1 MAYKYSFQTPD
12 GQTIEFES
20 PTMLTR
26 DQARNQAY
34 SIAEQQTLQQR
45 QLESTA
51 EESRGVFGT
60 ARDLGLGLAG
70 GAARVAESAGGIA
83 QLSGAEAVGMEVQD
97 IFGGMREGL
106 SEATTP
112 QIQARQQLMDQRLAE
127 VEGEGFLPE
136 LGAGAM
142 ELLSNPSLLAQFA
155 SEQVAQLAPI
165 ARAGRLARETG
176 EVFFRE
182 GTERALSNIGVGGAA
197 SAAGALQGADV
208 GMETYDRVYD
218 ELVSQGVDPVEANER
233 ARQEGLKDAVQAG
246 GITVATTFAIPGGGA
261 VERALI
267 GRQTANVGRGVAQD
281 TAEAAAQAAGRA
293 PVLRGAARGTLGE
306 AAQEGVEE
314 GSGAYLSNISAIDA
328 GADIDPMAGV
338 GTQAGFGAVL
348 GGAFGLPA
356 GVVQGRRDRR
366 AVEALQQQAQQ
377 EAQEQTRQQAERRTA
392 GVMQQQ
398 DLPGFEPGAL
408 PEVQGPPAPPA
419 ETTPEPEFQLEP
431 SGDLGISERQGELDL
446 QPPAAGQPS
455 VRGPSGQRGFDFR
468 STQEQLDAI
477 ESQLADFNQVFGDLT
492 PSERRQ
498 VRRGLIEERDRLQNE
513 LILNPRP
520 AEAAATTFESA
531 QPDLLG
537 FYQPTPETSGAV
549 EAEAETRDQARQ
561 RIEAARRRQAGETFG
576 GPQRELELGTPVEP
590 NVLTEERLAEFGLP
604 AQARRPDRVRANF
617 KKIAQRFEGRDLTDP
632 EQRAQVESE
641 LAEIENRDA
650 QWVEPFSQ
658 RMRQELQATEQQAEA
673 LRAERERIGLEQ
685 AEREAA
691 PRRALQEDVDF
702 AVERGMQEEQDY
714 RARAQA
720 QRREAEA
727 QTQEEQRRA
736 ALRRQLVDRQ
746 AERVREQATGRIPL
760 TQEWKDVART
770 QLRQR
775 QEEAQMRERGLDQMA
790 EQEAADFE
798 LDMQYVEDTAPQL
811 ETGQKVAASDFVQ
824 QFTEAQA
831 LNDPDITQAI
841 EQEARNQLGTQ
852 QWGRLKSGLS
862 NQRRAQQRR
871 LDREAR
877 GEVQP
882 EQPDLFAQP
891 EPRGDLF
898 SGVETVEGAFD
909 QQTEVIDAERRRLR
923 ESPTFDATTS
933 TSRDARAPEQTT
945 QTDQTI
951 QTTLIGT
958 GQVNGGFSVSVNFDE
973 NQGVDVPQGELV
985 DPNANPT
992 TNPDREANHLPSIQS
1007 DLDASP
1013 LSQWTQTLSDEQRQ
1027 ELSSRVEQAY
1037 PKLTPRTSKFVY
1049 ELPQPLG
1056 VVFNSTLFLNTD
1068 KFYNKNK
1075 DFLYYRVL
1083 AHEAGHLTH
1092 SNHASELD
1100 ALVRNNPAEIEAELI
1115 NISTALYGNF
1125 DQQRVALQDHKYLAS
1140 PNELLAELNTYR
1152 MVYPEWAQTY
1162 APRLTNFLENKQS
1175 SLTNGNSQFPH
1186 PETNWDD
1193 SDWQNAEITFS
1204 RDGNGVPI
1212 GVTAESNG
1220 KTLQQRI
1227 AGFNVDG
1234 MRDRPNFRARY
1245 IARMF
1250 GEVNDSTGEVNPVA
1264 IDKIESAIANEF
1276 APEVEDAGRPTE
1288 DAEQPTPRRRGGRRA
1303 ARREPEPAA
1312 DERAAEPSVDVGG
1325 EQRTGAAEPSETP
1338 DAGGVGRRSAPASTD
1353 TDGVPASDA
1362 TLEGL
1367 PPIALPLQRAIT
1379 APTETNTNA
1388 VLNQA
1393 NQDGVLSDE
1402 QLEDFRQKIQR
1413 GEQARA
1419 KAIMHV
1425 YNEVRDYE
1433 YFTANPSAALSM
1445 DRQIQSVRQA
1455 AGVTRAATDA
1465 EIDAQVQEDL
1475 GPIDDDTDIVFS
1487 RAPFVNKQLSKAED
1501 LKKTFSKLLNRVKDT
1516 VEVEVVQSSTDIPD
1530 LDIPTNVRGV
1540 YYKGKVYIVA
1550 DAVSEFDFETV
1561 LAHEVVGHAGMEQLL
1576 GRSAFNNLVNQIN
1589 KLKSGNAR
1597 MRRII
1602 EAIRREYTNPQ
1613 GEYALNDKQEA
1624 REIIAH
1630 IAESKASYLSDSGIR
1645 RAWDNIVRRVRA
1657 ALSKLGFVDPAD
1669 VLLDQLIYEA
1679 AMHVEGG
1686 RNALRKSRVFLRP
1699 ETMAAHTMQRAWDK
1713 GYRGFDVEEAGQH
1726 VRDIAEGRKEVP
1738 DPTQEDIAN
1747 APVDDSFYDQVNFSR
1762 RAEAARPVN
1771 DGFDSL
1777 AEARAPSPQNKSNPA
1792 KDVKNILSGEWRLRD
1807 TFRVRMIDAA
1817 ATVEDKI
1824 MRLYNNAVVNSQ
1836 GVINPMVSYVQSL
1849 RSEGLAASV
1858 LRAGSLVLDRTTGL
1872 WNAVRRDGVPSI
1884 TDVNAELGKL
1894 GDRIGHTN
1902 AVNRFH
1908 AATIAQRELEID
1920 RNNAEL
1926 QRKADAQRA
1935 RGRQKEASQIEEG
1948 IVDLYPNLDGQ
1959 QIAERQRENRELV
1972 KLFNQYPELQNAFDM
1987 FTKFKNG
1994 QIDAMVEAGVVSKE
2008 YAAELKD
2015 NVAYVPFNR
2024 LLDDADPGTASGYEV
2039 HTSGLMR
2046 IGEIKRLRGSPR
2058 EIDNVIDNM
2067 AKLSM
2072 WMTQAAVRNH
2082 AAREMVRG
2090 LREVEAQSPGTGVK
2104 EEYASLQQV
2113 PAADRPN
2120 AISWKENGKLRFAVL
2135 HDPLDAYAWRGTE
2148 SANIPMLR
2156 PFAALANFLRKGI
2169 TLSPDFILSQIQQ
2182 DTFRSY
2188 GFGGLKNPARGAVR
2202 VSTSWWNIRQDLRRG
2217 TFGEENLNR
2226 YGIVGQFDYMPE
2238 QARQTAEAAA
2248 LGEELTFSNQPL
2260 AWLLRWG
2267 ERNAEASD
2275 LAQRK
2280 AVYDQTLAETNNET
2294 LAFWRASEIINFN
2307 RRGTSQFASV
2317 LRQVIPFM
2325 NAYAQGMN
2333 VLGKSMVGRGL
2344 SQAEKTQALG
2354 VFWGAMMKLSILS
2367 GLYALMNADD
2377 EEYVNQP
2384 PHIRSRFFL
2393 IPTGDDRPALKLAMP
2408 ADLAFITK
2416 ALPEAAVM
2424 GMMRDDLDSQK
2435 TAVELRDAFTTA
2447 VFGPN
2452 FTPQLIKPSLEAMVN
2467 YNFFT
2472 GAPIVG
2478 MGEQYKQIDEQYRES
2493 TSQLARL
2500 FANVGISPL
2509 VADHLLKGYL
2519 GTLGGNALTITDI
2532 MYEKATGEKKT
2543 QRELADYPVA
2553 RVLFN
2558 RTQGSGFKQDFYK
2571 LRDEVR
2577 AAVGSLN
2584 LTRERGDVERV
2595 QEIMEDSKR
2604 LLQVRTQINR
2614 VESTLRKSNNRIEQ
2628 IQNSNLSPE
2637 EKRNRIDREREF
2649 QARLAPQIRR
2659 MRNYVYDGE

>member
-12 GQTIEFES
+12 GQTITFDS

-34 SIAEQQTLQQR
+34 SIAEQQALQQR

-97 IFGGMREGL
+97 IFGDMREGL

-155 SEQVAQLAPI
+155 SEQVAQLVPI
-165 ARAGRLARETG
+165 AKAGRLARETG

-182 GTERALSNIGVGGAA
+182 GTKRALSNIGVGGAA
-197 SAAGALQGADV
+197 SAAGALHGADV

-218 ELVSQGVDPVEANER
+218 ELVSQGVDPVEANEH

-267 GRQTANVGRGVAQD
+267 GKQTANVGRGVAQD

-293 PVLRGAARGTLGE
+293 PVLRGTARGTLGE
-306 AAQEGVEE
+306 AAQEGIEE

-338 GTQAGFGAVL
+338 GTQTGFGAVL
-348 GGAFGLPA
+348 GGTFGLPA
-356 GVVQGRRDRR
+356 GFVQGRRDRR

-377 EAQEQTRQQAERRTA
+377 EAEEQTRQQTERRTA

-419 ETTPEPEFQLEP
+419 ETTQEPEFQLEP

-446 QPPAAGQPS
+446 QPPAAQQAAA
-455 VRGPSGQRGFDFR
+455 RGPSGQRELDFR

-498 VRRGLIEERDRLQNE
+498 VRRGLIEERNRLQNE

-520 AEAAATTFESA
+520 AEAAAATFEGA

-537 FYQPTPETSGAV
+537 FYQPTTETSGAV

-604 AQARRPDRVRANF
+604 AQTRRPDRVRANF

-673 LRAERERIGLEQ
+673 LRAERERIGLER

-691 PRRALQEDVDF
+691 PRRELQEDVDF

-720 QRREAEA
+720 QRRESEA

-760 TQEWKDVART
+760 TEEWKSVART

-811 ETGQKVAASDFVQ
+811 EAGQKVAASDFVQ

-831 LNDPDITQAI
+831 INDPEIIQAI
-841 EQEARNQLGTQ
+841 EQEARNQLGRQ
-852 QWGRLKSGLS
+852 EWGRLKSGLS

-891 EPRGDLF
+891 E
-898 SGVETVEGAFD
+898 TT
-909 QQTEVIDAERRRLR
+909 TE
-923 ESPTFDATTS
+923 
-933 TSRDARAPEQTT
+933 
-945 QTDQTI
+945 
-951 QTTLIGT
+951 
-958 GQVNGGFSVSVNFDE
+958 
-973 NQGVDVPQGELV
+973 
-985 DPNANPT
+985 
-992 TNPDREANHLPSIQS
+992 
-1007 DLDASP
+1007 
-1013 LSQWTQTLSDEQRQ
+1013 
-1027 ELSSRVEQAY
+1027 
-1037 PKLTPRTSKFVY
+1037 
-1049 ELPQPLG
+1049 
-1056 VVFNSTLFLNTD
+1056 
-1068 KFYNKNK
+1068 
-1075 DFLYYRVL
+1075 
-1083 AHEAGHLTH
+1083 
-1092 SNHASELD
+1092 
-1100 ALVRNNPAEIEAELI
+1100 
-1115 NISTALYGNF
+1115 
-1125 DQQRVALQDHKYLAS
+1125 
-1140 PNELLAELNTYR
+1140 
-1152 MVYPEWAQTY
+1152 
-1162 APRLTNFLENKQS
+1162 
-1175 SLTNGNSQFPH
+1175 
-1186 PETNWDD
+1186 
-1193 SDWQNAEITFS
+1193 
-1204 RDGNGVPI
+1204 
-1212 GVTAESNG
+1212 
-1220 KTLQQRI
+1220 
-1227 AGFNVDG
+1227 
-1234 MRDRPNFRARY
+1234 
-1245 IARMF
+1245 
-1250 GEVNDSTGEVNPVA
+1250 
-1264 IDKIESAIANEF
+1264 
-1276 APEVEDAGRPTE
+1276 PEVEDAGRPTE

-1325 EQRTGAAEPSETP
+1325 EQRTGAAEPSGTP
-1338 DAGGVGRRSAPASTD
+1338 DAGRMGRSGAPASTD
-1353 TDGVPASDA
+1353 TDRAPASDA
-1362 TLEGL
+1362 ALEGL

-1379 APTETNTNA
+1379 APTEANTNA

-1445 DRQIQSVRQA
+1445 DRQIQSVKQA

-1465 EIDAQVQEDL
+1465 EIDAQVREDL

-1487 RAPFVNKQLSKAED
+1487 RAPFVNKRLSKAED
-1501 LKKTFSKLLNRVKDT
+1501 LKKTFSKLLNRVKNT

-1597 MRRII
+1597 MQRIV

-1657 ALSKLGFVDPAD
+1657 ALSKLGFINPAD

-1686 RNALRKSRVFLRP
+1686 RNALRKSRVFLHP

-1777 AEARAPSPQNKSNPA
+1777 AETRAPSPQNKSNPA
-1792 KDVKNILSGEWRLRD
+1792 KDIKNILSGEWRLRD

-1824 MRLYNNAVVNSQ
+1824 MRLYNN
-1836 GVINPMVSYVQSL
+1836 GVANAEGIINPMVSYVQSL

-2008 YAAELKD
+2008 YATELKD

-2120 AISWKENGKLRFAVL
+2120 AISWKDNGKLKFAVL

-2156 PFAALANFLRKGI
+2156 PFAAIANFLRKGI

-2248 LGEELTFSNQPL
+2248 LGEELTFASQPL

-2333 VLGKSMVGRGL
+2333 VLGKSIVGRGL

-2354 VFWGAMMKLSILS
+2354 VFWGAMMKLSLLS

-2447 VFGPN
+2447 IFGPN

-2509 VADHLLKGYL
+2509 IADHLLKGYL

-2532 MYEKATGEKKT
+2532 MYETATGEKKT

-2584 LTRERGDVERV
+2584 LTRERGDVERA

-2614 VESTLRKSNNRIEQ
+2614 VENTLRKSNNRIKQ

-2659 MRNYVYDGE
+2659 MRNYVYDGQ